1 MINVLWQHSPTKHSR
16 RAVSSRKK
24 SARRTQ
30 ITGKLYLTLLKRRII
45 PVILL
50 RNGSIV
56 QSREFKRYQVLGSP
70 FAAVERLSSWFSDE
84 LIYLDISNQQFQLGR
99 QDLGGAPQAG
109 NIMEV
114 ITRMSEK
121 CFMPL
126 TFGGG
131 IRSLDDVRQ
140 RLKLGADKV
149 TFNTRAQENEGLIKE
164 CVSLFGSQ
172 CVVLSVDAKRMQ
184 DGKYCVYH
192 KASKRAVKELV
203 PFIKKMQDIGIG
215 EILLNSVDRDGA
227 GNGFDI
233 PLIQDVCE
241 ASGVPVIAMGGAGS
255 IDDFETVLRQT
266 SASAVAAA
274 NYFQHSENSVYL
286 LKRHLY
292 QKGYNIRKPPALSN
306 ESDHL

>member
-1 MINVLWQHSPTKHSR
+1 M
-16 RAVSSRKK
+16 
-24 SARRTQ
+24 
-30 ITGKLYLTLLKRRII
+30 KRRII

-56 QSREFKRYQVLGSP
+56 QSRQFKRYQILGSP
-70 FAAVERLSSWFSDE
+70 FAAVERLSSWCSDE
-84 LIYLDISNQQFQLGR
+84 LIYLDISNQQFQESR
-99 QDLGGAPQAG
+99 QDLGGVPQVG
-109 NIMEV
+109 DILEV

-131 IRSLDDVRQ
+131 IRSIIDVRQ

-149 TFNTRAQENEGLIKE
+149 TFNTSAQENQDLIKE
-164 CVSLFGSQ
+164 CVSHFGSQ

-192 KASKRAVKELV
+192 KASKRADKELL
-203 PFIKKMQDIGIG
+203 PFIKKMQDIGVG

-233 PLIQDVCE
+233 PLIQDVCD
-241 ASGVPVIAMGGAGS
+241 ASSVPVIALGGAGS
-255 IDDFETVLRQT
+255 TEDFETVLRQT

-274 NYFQHSENSVYL
+274 NYFQHSENSVYV
-286 LKRHLY
+286 LKRQLY
-292 QKGYNIRKPPALSN
+292 QKGYNIRKPPPLTN
-306 ESDHL
+306 VGIHL